1 MEAHGDIDISIK
13 VIYNSSMNKTFNQ
26 AVHEAADEI
35 ADLVVRKQKDYGP
48 KNIMN
53 SVVQPELSI
62 AVRLN
67 DKLARLANLIQSGK
81 TPENETL
88 LDTAD
93 DIIGYGLVLK
103 MVLNDTF
110 LLPLEK
116 EDEIQK
122 LPQNTRAS

>member
-1 MEAHGDIDISIK
+1 MS
-13 VIYNSSMNKTFNQ
+13 KTFNQ
-26 AVHEAADEI
+26 SVHEAAKEI

-88 LDTAD
+88 IDTAN

-103 MVLNDTF
+103 MVLEGNF
-110 LLPLEK
+110 LNPLEH
-116 EDEIQK
+116 DETPGTTK
-122 LPQNTRAS
+122 